1 MTLKRVNAR
10 IIDCSKVKET
20 TWLSIPNE
28 AGRRF
33 KNFERLVSFYAVFPN
48 YFPGEILTLYADQLR
63 LEIDGKNI
71 KRETFVG
78 RWGGLTEGFV
88 FEDFKLSG
96 HGQIIPVIAGYAV
109 DRAAVAHA

>member
-1 MTLKRVNAR
+1 MGSPDKR
-10 IIDCSKVKET
+10 
-20 TWLSIPNE
+20 
-28 AGRRF
+28 GRRF
-33 KNFERLVSFYAVFPN
+33 KHFEHLVSFHVVFPK

-78 RWGGLTEGFV
+78 RWGGVTEGFI

-96 HGQIIPVIAGYAV
+96 SGQMIPVIAGYAV
-109 DRAAVAHA
+109 DRTAMAHA